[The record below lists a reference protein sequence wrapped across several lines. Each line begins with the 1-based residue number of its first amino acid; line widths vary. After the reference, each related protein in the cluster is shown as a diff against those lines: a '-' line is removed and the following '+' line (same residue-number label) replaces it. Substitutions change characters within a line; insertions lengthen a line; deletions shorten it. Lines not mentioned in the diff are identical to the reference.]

1 MSKPSKR
8 IPNREA
14 FERMNF
20 LYQVRVVDSM
30 LARTV
35 ASQSQQASIQSKF
48 KYDWKKRGEKKKW
61 QRRRALLIQRT
72 GRVGSLFEV
81 DFVAELV
88 WWNPFPLIDDFKRRW
103 LVYIILFKAHMLTSH
118 TGTGGACCGRWRG
131 CELNPVEVLPAFH
144 EDYI

>member
-35 ASQSQQASIQSKF
+35 ASQSQQASIQSKY
-48 KYDWKKRGEKKKW
+48 KYDWKKKEEKKKSDS
-61 QRRRALLIQRT
+61 
-72 GRVGSLFEV
+72 VG
-81 DFVAELV
+81 
-88 WWNPFPLIDDFKRRW
+88 
-103 LVYIILFKAHMLTSH
+103 
-118 TGTGGACCGRWRG
+118 G
-131 CELNPVEVLPAFH
+131 PVNTA
-144 EDYI
+144 DWSCR

>member
-35 ASQSQQASIQSKF
+35 ASQSQQASIQSK
-48 KYDWKKRGEKKKW
+48 YDWKKGEKKK
-61 QRRRALLIQRT
+61 RDS
-72 GRVGSLFEV
+72 VGG
-81 DFVAELV
+81 
-88 WWNPFPLIDDFKRRW
+88 
-103 LVYIILFKAHMLTSH
+103 H
-118 TGTGGACCGRWRG
+118 C
-131 CELNPVEVLPAFH
+131 
-144 EDYI
+144 

>member
-35 ASQSQQASIQSKF
+35 ASQSQQASIQSKY
-48 KYDWKKRGEKKKW
+48 KYDWKKGEKKKVT
-61 QRRRALLIQRT
+61 A
-72 GRVGSLFEV
+72 
-81 DFVAELV
+81 
-88 WWNPFPLIDDFKRRW
+88 
-103 LVYIILFKAHMLTSH
+103 
-118 TGTGGACCGRWRG
+118 
-131 CELNPVEVLPAFH
+131 
-144 EDYI
+144 

>member
-35 ASQSQQASIQSKF
+35 ASQSQQASIQSKY
-48 KYDWKKRGEKKKW
+48 KMTEKKGGKKKSDS
-61 QRRRALLIQRT
+61 
-72 GRVGSLFEV
+72 VG
-81 DFVAELV
+81 
-88 WWNPFPLIDDFKRRW
+88 
-103 LVYIILFKAHMLTSH
+103 
-118 TGTGGACCGRWRG
+118 G
-131 CELNPVEVLPAFH
+131 PVNTA
-144 EDYI
+144 DWSCR